1 MRACSRSLAVCRA
14 SRRFLGAPLAPQRH
28 SSTVRGT
35 RSDGPLSAVETA
47 THETTACFDH
57 RDASAARARGT
68 FQSHRESARVKLTL
82 RGRIWQL

>member
-47 THETTACFDH
+47 THETTAY
-57 RDASAARARGT
+57 ASIIV
-68 FQSHRESARVKLTL
+68 QPHRVKGHGLL
-82 RGRIWQL
+82 DFARSHLAAVKEACKNKV

>member
-14 SRRFLGAPLAPQRH
+14 SRRFLGAPLAPQHH

-57 RDASAARARGT
+57 RSTTQRKG
-68 FQSHRESARVKLTL
+68 ARVTYFARSHLAAVKEACKNKV
-82 RGRIWQL
+82 